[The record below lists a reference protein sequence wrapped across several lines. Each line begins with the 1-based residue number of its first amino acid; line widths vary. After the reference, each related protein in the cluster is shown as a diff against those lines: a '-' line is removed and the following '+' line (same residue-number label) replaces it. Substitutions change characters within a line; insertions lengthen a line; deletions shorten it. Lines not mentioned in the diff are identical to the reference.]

1 MQKEVFYEHLCEEL
15 RQNRELY
22 PYYKLTDGS
31 PARQQFRKAYFMQR
45 LEYLDRHVDLGKHP
59 KIWDCGCGYG
69 TTGFYFAMQ
78 GQPLYGTT
86 LEYYPEQWENRRR
99 FWSQYGDASLCSFHY
114 ANLFDQEIEDGSF
127 DYIILQDTLHH
138 IEPLDEA
145 LPIFRNALKPDG
157 KLILIEENGGC
168 LIKSAMLFAKRG
180 NQRVISLYDE
190 KLKKEVLMGNEN
202 IRTEKEWRKH
212 FAQAGF
218 RLVEDSLQYIRFLPT
233 FCFKKDNLQKNIDRE
248 QKIWKN
254 YAFLRHHAFWGLNML
269 FEKEQIFKKGL

>member
-1 MQKEVFYEHLCEEL
+1 MHREVFYEHLCEEL
-15 RQNRELY
+15 RQNRGLY

-45 LEYLDRHVDLGKHP
+45 LEYLDRHVDLSHHP

-78 GQPLYGTT
+78 GQPVYGTT

-99 FWSQYGDASLCSFHY
+99 FWNRYGDASLCSFHY
-114 ANLFDQEIEDGSF
+114 ANLFDQKIEENSF

-145 LPIFRNALKPDG
+145 LPIFRKVLKTNG

-168 LIKSAMLFAKRG
+168 LFKSAMLFAQRG
-180 NQRVISLYDE
+180 NKRVVSLYDE
-190 KLKKEVLMGNEN
+190 TLKKEVLMGNEN
-202 IRTEKEWRKH
+202 IRSEKEWRKH
-212 FAQAGF
+212 FVQAGF
-218 RLVEDSLQYIRFLPT
+218 HLEEDSLQYIRFLPSCS
-233 FCFKKDNLQKNIDRE
+233 FNEKNVKNNMDKE
-248 QKIWKN
+248 QKIWKKS
-254 YAFLRHHAFWGLNML
+254 AFLRRYAFWGINMV
-269 FEKEQIFKKGL
+269 FVK